1 MESKRRS
8 CFHHTSRCSCASL
21 VINKAGGCAVMRR
34 RRVEEAM
41 PAEGNEEHLDV
52 VGEEGGHLRRE
63 EVRKVGRKAR
73 G

>member
-1 MESKRRS
+1 
-8 CFHHTSRCSCASL
+8 
-21 VINKAGGCAVMRR
+21 MRR

-41 PAEGNEEHLDV
+41 PAEGKEEHLDV